1 MLAALQ
7 VPHDA
12 KTITKVCLP
21 HRFRPL
27 VYFSAVPKAA
37 LSCRPMQRQELTV
50 STCDRKGCQVAF
62 PRQKGAVSD
71 RERSKTTGLCSSQ
84 AVQARLRHMT

>member
-21 HRFRPL
+21 HRFRAL
-27 VYFSAVPKAA
+27 VYFSVFPKAA
-37 LSCRPMQRQELTV
+37 LSCRPMQRQEVKVL
-50 STCDRKGCQVAF
+50 TCDRKGCQGAL
-62 PRQKGAVSD
+62 PHRQGAVSD

-84 AVQARLRHMT
+84 AMRVRLHQVT